1 MGSTADADPWTRG
14 LSVMTDDSDH
24 KTPSAWMRV
33 LGILG
38 AAFLVLY
45 GIVGV
50 LRNDLHVSL
59 SKSTSVGV
67 RLHGPLAW
75 ACFAGM
81 LLMSI
86 GIIRFLA
93 PGDGEFDFAA
103 RRRRFGPM
111 ILVGGALYVASQV
124 IAGLRS

>member
-1 MGSTADADPWTRG
+1 
-14 LSVMTDDSDH
+14 MTEESDH
-24 KTPSAWMRV
+24 RTPSAWMRV

-38 AAFLVLY
+38 AAFLVVY

-67 RLHGPLAW
+67 HLHGPLAW

-81 LLMSI
+81 MLMSI
-86 GIIRFLA
+86 GIVRFLA

-103 RRRRFGPM
+103 RRRRFGP
-111 ILVGGALYVASQV
+111 IFVVGGALYVASQV
-124 IAGLRS
+124 IAGLHP

>member
-1 MGSTADADPWTRG
+1 
-14 LSVMTDDSDH
+14 MTEESDH
-24 KTPSAWMRV
+24 KAPSAWMRA

-38 AAFLVLY
+38 AAFLVVY
-45 GIVGV
+45 GIMGV

-81 LLMSI
+81 LMMSI
-86 GIIRFLA
+86 GIVRFLA

-103 RRRRFGPM
+103 RRRRFGP
-111 ILVGGALYVASQV
+111 IFVLGAMLYVASQV
-124 IAGLRS
+124 IASLGS